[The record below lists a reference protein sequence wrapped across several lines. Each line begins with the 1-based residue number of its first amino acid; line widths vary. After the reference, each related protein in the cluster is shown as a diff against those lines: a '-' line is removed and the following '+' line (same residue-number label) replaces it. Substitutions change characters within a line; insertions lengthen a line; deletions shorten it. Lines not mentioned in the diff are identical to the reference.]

1 VLLIAWRAD
10 ALGVGEGLLFGKF
23 ARGLLQEEKS
33 QRIRVGDAA
42 PLNVKEILSPE
53 VPDAGT

>member
-1 VLLIAWRAD
+1 MQQRRLLYGGIEFPLAGRTGAANWLAGAE

-33 QRIRVGDAA
+33 QRRSAA
-42 PLNVKEILSPE
+42 
-53 VPDAGT
+53 